1 MIRRKGIPEGGC
13 SMCCRLKMKLEELWQ
28 RTSGCILKIRG
39 VTPDGAGNFELEA
52 GQNVN
57 ISEVSNGL
65 RISTTGGVS
74 YYTSDDPQLDID
86 NDDLKI
92 SLADVAKDSDLD
104 VVAQN
109 VANIVNGTTQVGDAA
124 HADTA
129 DSATTAASA
138 TSATNSVNAQYLGSS
153 KNNVGSDT
161 KPVKIVN
168 GQAVEVANNLL
179 SSTIAPTGHGSGK
192 YSMTIG
198 KLGIVWGSTKIND
211 SSSLVIRLPITFVS
225 SDYIVLQGQFGKA
238 GGDVY
243 VNGWWFDTFTNT
255 SFTIHN
261 NSNGDSICMWLV
273 VGRIA

>member
-1 MIRRKGIPEGGC
+1 
-13 SMCCRLKMKLEELWQ
+13 MCCRLKMKLEELWQ

-65 RISTTGGVS
+65 KISTTGGVS

-92 SLADVAKDSDLD
+92 SLVDVAKDSDLD

-109 VANIVNGTTQVGDAA
+109 VANIINGTMQIGDAAHADTADRATTAASATSAA

-153 KNNVGSDT
+153 TNNVGSDS
-161 KPVKIVN
+161 KPIKIVN
-168 GQAVEVANNLL
+168 GVATAVTNNVIIDRGEQDVASNMM
-179 SSTIAPTGHGSGK
+179 IIHPAPVNVNENVFFDGFK
-192 YSMTIG
+192 
-198 KLGIVWGSTKIND
+198 
-211 SSSLVIRLPITFVS
+211 RS
-225 SDYIVLQGQFGKA
+225 SDNARVADFYLTKTATGYTLTLRIMNDAGKWA
-238 GGDVY
+238 Y
-243 VNGWWFDTFTNT
+243 FDLG
-255 SFTIHN
+255 SSH
-261 NSNGDSICMWLV
+261 
-273 VGRIA
+273 

>member
-1 MIRRKGIPEGGC
+1 
-13 SMCCRLKMKLEELWQ
+13 MCCRLKMKLEELWQ

-92 SLADVAKDSDLD
+92 SLVDVAKDSDLD

-109 VANIVNGTTQVGDAA
+109 VANVINGTTQVGKAAHAGTADSATTAVSAKSATNAA
-124 HADTA
+124 HADAA

-138 TSATNSVNAQYLGSS
+138 KSATNSVNAQYLGSS
-153 KNNVGSDT
+153 TNNVGSDT
-161 KPVKIVN
+161 KPIKIVN
-168 GQAVEVANNLL
+168 GVATAVTNNVIIDRGGQDVASDMIIVHPAPVKVNN
-179 SSTIAPTGHGSGK
+179 SVFFDGFK
-192 YSMTIG
+192 
-198 KLGIVWGSTKIND
+198 
-211 SSSLVIRLPITFVS
+211 RS
-225 SDYIVLQGQFGKA
+225 SDNARVADFYLTKTATGYTLTLRIMNDAGQWA
-238 GGDVY
+238 Y
-243 VNGWWFDTFTNT
+243 FDLG
-255 SFTIHN
+255 SSH
-261 NSNGDSICMWLV
+261 
-273 VGRIA
+273 

>member
-13 SMCCRLKMKLEELWQ
+13 SMCCRLKIKLEELWQ

-92 SLADVAKDSDLD
+92 SLVDVAKDSDLD

-109 VANIVNGTTQVGDAA
+109 VANIVNGTTQVKDAA

-129 DSATTAASA
+129 D
-138 TSATNSVNAQYLGSS
+138 SATNSVNAQYLGSS
-153 KNNVGSDT
+153 TNNVGSDT

-168 GQAVEVANNLL
+168 GQAVEVANTLL
-179 SSTIAPTGHGSGK
+179 SSTIAPRSHGSGK

-198 KLGIVWGSTKIND
+198 KLGIVWGCTKIND
-211 SSSLVIRLPITFVS
+211 SSSLAVSLPITFVS
-225 SDYIVLQGQFGKA
+225 TDYVVLQGQFGKI
-238 GGDVY
+238 GMDQY
-243 VNGWWFDTFTNT
+243 VNGWWFDTFTTT

-261 NSNGDSICMWLV
+261 NSNGNSTCMWLV

>member
-52 GQNVN
+52 GQNVS

-92 SLADVAKDSDLD
+92 SLVDVAKDSDLD

-109 VANIVNGTTQVGDAA
+109 VANIVNGTTQVGKAA

-129 DSATTAASA
+129 DSAKTAASS

-153 KNNVGSDT
+153 TNNVGSDT

-168 GQAVEVANNLL
+168 GQAVKVTNDLTPKAQARIINATGYGFGLIISGKIFMTLPVNLAGRTVTAFAGNIIARKADTDIASYTNVSL
-179 SSTIAPTGHGSGK
+179 TCQTNAIGQVQFFDQQLPGASGTYQDVTFQCEGKWTIA
-192 YSMTIG
+192 
-198 KLGIVWGSTKIND
+198 
-211 SSSLVIRLPITFVS
+211 
-225 SDYIVLQGQFGKA
+225 
-238 GGDVY
+238 
-243 VNGWWFDTFTNT
+243 
-255 SFTIHN
+255 
-261 NSNGDSICMWLV
+261 
-273 VGRIA
+273 

>member
-39 VTPDGAGNFELEA
+39 VTPDGDGNFELEA

-92 SLADVAKDSDLD
+92 SLVDVAKDSDLD
-104 VVAQN
+104 VVAQS
-109 VANIVNGTTQVGDAA
+109 VANIVNGTTQVEDAA

-129 DSATTAASA
+129 DSATSAASA
-138 TSATNSVNAQYLGSS
+138 TNATNSVNAQYLGSS
-153 KNNVGSDT
+153 TNNVGSDT
-161 KPVKIVN
+161 KAVKIVN
-168 GQAVEVANNLL
+168 GEAVPVTDPFMKAVRTTQSVTVNGCSITIEKYGNIVNI
-179 SSTIAPTGHGSGK
+179 SSQNADPLTTGDFNITSGIT
-192 YSMTIG
+192 YTPG
-198 KLGIVWGSTKIND
+198 
-211 SSSLVIRLPITFVS
+211 LVPI
-225 SDYIVLQGQFGKA
+225 I
-238 GGDVY
+238 GGDGAIKGYLYGDGYGNVFARFSQSGNIDIGFRATY
-243 VNGWWFDTFTNT
+243 FTN
-255 SFTIHN
+255 
-261 NSNGDSICMWLV
+261 
-273 VGRIA
+273 

>member
-39 VTPDGAGNFELEA
+39 VTPDGDGNFELEA

-92 SLADVAKDSDLD
+92 SLVDVAKDSDLD
-104 VVAQN
+104 VVAQS
-109 VANIVNGTTQVGDAA
+109 VTNIIDGTTQVGDAA

-129 DSATTAASA
+129 
-138 TSATNSVNAQYLGSS
+138 QYLGSS
-153 KNNVGSDT
+153 TNNVGSDT

-168 GQAVEVANNLL
+168 GEAVPVTDPFMKAVR
-179 SSTIAPTGHGSGK
+179 TIQSVT
-192 YSMTIG
+192 
-198 KLGIVWGSTKIND
+198 
-211 SSSLVIRLPITFVS
+211 
-225 SDYIVLQGQFGKA
+225 
-238 GGDVY
+238 
-243 VNGWWFDTFTNT
+243 VNGCPVTIEKYGNIVNISCQNADPLTTGDFNVTSGITYAPGLVPIIGRDGAIKGYLYGDEHGNVFARFSQSGNIYIGFRATYFTN
-255 SFTIHN
+255 
-261 NSNGDSICMWLV
+261 
-273 VGRIA
+273 